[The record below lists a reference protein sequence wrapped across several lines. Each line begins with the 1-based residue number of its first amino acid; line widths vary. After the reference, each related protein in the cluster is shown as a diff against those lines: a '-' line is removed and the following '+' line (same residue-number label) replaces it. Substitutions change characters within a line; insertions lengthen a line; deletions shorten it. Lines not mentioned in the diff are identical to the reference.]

1 MYKDGIGMAYL
12 CYKASATWMRHGDGF
27 SVYSKREKRGAK

>member
-1 MYKDGIGMAYL
+1 MAYL

-27 SVYSKREKRGAK
+27 SVCSKGIKRGAKQYEM